1 MNNTRHKFLFA
12 VLKPIVRV
20 YARFKFGFTYKK
32 LKKKDLPE
40 KYLVLSNHTTDYDPI
55 FIGMALPGHSY
66 FVASEHIARFKV
78 YNLLKWVFN
87 PIIRY
92 KGTVA
97 SSTVMDVLRRVR
109 KGNNVAIMAEGVR
122 TFDGVTCP
130 ILPSTAKLVKAAKCG
145 LVTYKLTGGYFAS
158 PLWSSSGNTRK
169 GKVYGAPVNIYTK
182 EQIAK
187 MTETELHQV
196 ITQDLYEDAY
206 ERQLQNPIR
215 YKGKNLSD
223 GLETLFFV
231 CPTCNARAKFESKGD
246 KIVCKDC
253 GLEISYDEYGTLH
266 GAPYTTVRDFS
277 RWQDEVV
284 DKDVENG
291 VAYEADCA
299 ELYEIQTNHEAAL
312 KTKSEAKRS

>member
-1 MNNTRHKFLFA
+1 MSNTRHKFLFA

-20 YARFKFGFTYKK
+20 YARLKFGFTYQK

-169 GKVYGAPVNIYTK
+169 GNPA
-182 EQIAK
+182 IALC
-187 MTETELHQV
+187 TAV
-196 ITQDLYEDAY
+196 
-206 ERQLQNPIR
+206 
-215 YKGKNLSD
+215 KGKLFLVLFLPCVIRRQKIQPPALLHFLFYFAKFFYNFSHKIP
-223 GLETLFFV
+223 LFF
-231 CPTCNARAKFESKGD
+231 
-246 KIVCKDC
+246 KIHPRS
-253 GLEISYDEYGTLH
+253 LFYNSLTTISPRVSL
-266 GAPYTTVRDFS
+266 
-277 RWQDEVV
+277 
-284 DKDVENG
+284 
-291 VAYEADCA
+291 
-299 ELYEIQTNHEAAL
+299 
-312 KTKSEAKRS
+312 